1 MSGKSVV
8 RLLVA
13 CGISLAAG
21 LIGSFAT
28 MGEGFNMWYSAIEK
42 PGFTPPNWIFG
53 PVWTILYLLMGV
65 AAFLVWQKGVQF
77 RRVRIA
83 LGWFLVQLILNA
95 LWTPVFFGLH
105 QIGWAFVVIV
115 LLWAAIVV
123 AMCCFSRV
131 SKTAAVL
138 LVPYLLWVS
147 FATVLNGAIWRL
159 NM

>member
-1 MSGKSVV
+1 MSGKSVA

-21 LIGSFAT
+21 LIGSFTT
-28 MGEGFNMWYSAIEK
+28 MGEGFNLWYATIEK
-42 PGFTPPNWIFG
+42 PSFTPPNWVFG

-65 AAFLVWQKGVQF
+65 AAFLIWQKGVQF
-77 RRVRIA
+77 RMIRIA
-83 LGWFLVQLILNA
+83 LRWFLVQLVLNA

-115 LLWAAIVV
+115 LLWIAIVV
-123 AMCCFSRV
+123 TTYCFARV
-131 SKTAAVL
+131 SKTGAAL

-147 FATVLNGAIWRL
+147 FAAVLNGAIWWL
-159 NM
+159 NR